1 MEREGRPTSL
11 DEVFT
16 YTEIIDQVTPPRSI
30 HWAQQSVATE
40 AEELRFEDPEY
51 DMESFKKEFAD
62 VFISWAKVARS
73 AGIPLVDVI
82 DAIFQKTNVVYDL
95 GTRTNE
101 LDGNGRTWDDNYR
114 MNKKRDKIEGSR

>member
-1 MEREGRPTSL
+1 MGKERPRTL
-11 DEVFT
+11 DEVFE
-16 YTEIIDQVTPPRSI
+16 YTGIIDQVTPPRSI

-51 DMESFKKEFAD
+51 DMERFKGEFAD

-73 AGIPLVDVI
+73 AGIPLEDVV

-95 GTRTNE
+95 ATRANE

-114 MNKKRDKIEGSR
+114 MIKGRDRLHVIK